1 MIRLPVKLSLSNSFY
16 HTTLNSFSHSNF
28 SYSYTNS
35 YTNFLDCVGRCRWS
49 TNTGESLLYVKY
61 AQNKLNTL
69 DVEKKTLT
77 LKDSI
82 MLSYAGNFRDVF
94 LYLLLAFF
102 FYCPLHDAELISAV
116 KGSFSL
122 FFL

>member
-1 MIRLPVKLSLSNSFY
+1 MIRLPDRLSLSSSFY
-16 HTTLNSFSHSNF
+16 HPTLNSFSHSNF

-35 YTNFLDCVGRCRWS
+35 YTNSLDCVGRCRWS

-82 MLSYAGNFRDVF
+82 MLSYAGNFRDIL
-94 LYLLLAFF
+94 LYLRFF
-102 FYCPLHDAELISAV
+102 FYCLLHDAELISAV
-116 KGSFSL
+116 K
-122 FFL
+122 